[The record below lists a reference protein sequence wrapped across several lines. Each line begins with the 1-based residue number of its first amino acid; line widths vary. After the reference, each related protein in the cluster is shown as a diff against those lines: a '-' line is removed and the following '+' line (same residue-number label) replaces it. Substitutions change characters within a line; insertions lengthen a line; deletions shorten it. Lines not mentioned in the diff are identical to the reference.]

1 MMKNE
6 KDMNIELGTKIIGNY
21 GAMIPLSFG
30 EVISTQTYETGP
42 STAEVK
48 VKWENGSYTWV
59 LATEINSGPSV
70 NGSPIGI
77 YTEEE
82 YYNS

>member
-1 MMKNE
+1 
-6 KDMNIELGTKIIGNY
+6 MNIELGTKIIGNY

-48 VKWENGSYTWV
+48 VKWENGSHTWIT
-59 LATEINSGPSV
+59 LGDINAAVGKLSPKAAALL
-70 NGSPIGI
+70 PIGY

-82 YYNS
+82 YYAR

>member
-1 MMKNE
+1 MMRNE

-48 VKWENGSYTWV
+48 VKWENGSHTWV
-59 LATEINSGPSV
+59 LATEINS
-70 NGSPIGI
+70 SPVRY

>member
-1 MMKNE
+1 
-6 KDMNIELGTKIIGNY
+6 MNIELGTKIVGNY
-21 GAMIPLSFG
+21 GAMIPLRFG

-42 STAEVK
+42 STAEFK